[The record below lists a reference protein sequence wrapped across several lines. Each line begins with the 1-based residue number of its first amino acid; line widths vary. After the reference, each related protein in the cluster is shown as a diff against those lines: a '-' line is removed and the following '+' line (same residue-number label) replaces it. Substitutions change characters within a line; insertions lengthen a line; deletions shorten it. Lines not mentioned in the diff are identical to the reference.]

1 MSHNIKRITGSSSGT
16 SSGPSSDRLLDSPAI
31 GRWRN
36 DEISLKDLPEDTE
49 NRFVQVDEDDSYD
62 SKKEKDESVSAGSNP
77 FSWPPAVMLFF
88 FTLLEFLIYYDR
100 GGLAAGLKQ
109 IRATYD
115 INQTLGGVLGGAYL
129 FGYCTTA
136 PFFAYL
142 ANFTPPLK
150 MSAWGM
156 FAWVLAVFLGGVS
169 NTYYVLLI
177 CRIITGVGES
187 SFLSIA
193 STMIDVMAPSSK
205 RALWLS
211 LFYSAIP
218 IGYALGEVAGGF
230 IVDANWWFFP
240 SDESWRMIFVVEAA
254 LGLIMVIIFC
264 SIKGPKNM
272 LHLDT
277 KKKVEDTDTMMMK
290 LKILMN
296 NPTYVL
302 CVAAYSAQTFTV
314 GGASYYTIEYMQD
327 VFDMTA
333 TSAGIIFGSITVS
346 VGFLGTALGGAVLD
360 RVKQKNEKECVGDDL
375 MPMTLAAI
383 NISLLFMLLSLGPA
397 LLFPFLNE
405 LVLVVILV
413 SWCLLFI
420 FMSLGPVN
428 NAILWA
434 VDLKD
439 RTFAMAIT
447 VFSIH
452 ALGDAAAPVV
462 LGALQD
468 SIGWSWTM
476 FIGMCPCALCSI
488 LLFWARFSAKR
499 YINEGDRNK
508 RLPLLGDK

>member
-1 MSHNIKRITGSSSGT
+1 MSHNTRRITASSSGI
-16 SSGPSSDRLLDSPAI
+16 SSAPSSDNLLESPLLN
-31 GRWRN
+31 RTQN
-36 DEISLKDLPEDTE
+36 DGISMKDLPDDTE
-49 NRFVQVDEDDSYD
+49 NCFIRAYEDSDDSE
-62 SKKEKDESVSAGSNP
+62 KEKDASISAGANA
-77 FSWPPAVMLFF
+77 FSCPPAFMLLF

-100 GGLAAGLKQ
+100 GGLAAGLQ
-109 IRATYD
+109 QLRATYD

-156 FAWVLAVFLGGVS
+156 FAWVLAVFLGGLS
-169 NTYYVLLI
+169 RSYWVLLI

-193 STMIDVMAPSSK
+193 STMIDFMAPSSK
-205 RALWLS
+205 RSLWLS

-218 IGYALGEVAGGF
+218 IGYALGEAAGGI
-230 IVDANWWFFP
+230 IVDVTWSFFP
-240 SDESWRMIFVVEAA
+240 SNESWRMIFVVEAV
-254 LGLIMVIIFC
+254 LGLVMVILFC

-272 LHLDT
+272 LHLDA
-277 KKKVEDTDTMMMK
+277 KKKVEDTDTMWMK
-290 LKILMN
+290 LSILMN
-296 NPTYVL
+296 NQTFLL
-302 CVAAYSAQTFTV
+302 CVGAYSAQTFTV
-314 GGASYYTIEYMQD
+314 GGASYYTIEYMQE
-327 VFDMTA
+327 VFGLTA
-333 TSAGIIFGSITVS
+333 TSAGAIFGLMTVS

-360 RVKQKNEKECVGDDL
+360 RMKQKKEKECVGDDL
-375 MPMTLAAI
+375 MPMSLAAI
-383 NISLLFMLLSLGPA
+383 NISLLFMLLALGPA

-405 LVLVVILV
+405 LDLVIVLV

-428 NAILWA
+428 NAILWT

-439 RTFAMAIT
+439 RTFAMALT

-452 ALGDAAAPVV
+452 TFGDAAAPVI

-468 SIGWSWTM
+468 SIGWSWTL

-488 LLFWARFSAKR
+488 LLFLALFSAKR
-499 YINEGDRNK
+499 NINEGKKDNRV
-508 RLPLLGDK
+508 PLLEEN